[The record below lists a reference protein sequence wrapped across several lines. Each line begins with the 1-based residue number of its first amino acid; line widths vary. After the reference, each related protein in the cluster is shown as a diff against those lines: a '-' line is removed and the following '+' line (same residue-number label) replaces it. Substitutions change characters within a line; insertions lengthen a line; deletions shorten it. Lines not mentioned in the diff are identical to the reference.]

1 MAACKLTVW
10 LNVAFRR
17 FVVIVW
23 MAFLEAILRNVEN
36 GVLVCLKVLD
46 MYLPAVFVVEKC
58 QGMTKSDHVI
68 TNSTIICEG
77 KCKLKFLFLSL
88 NNRIKD
94 T

>member
-1 MAACKLTVW
+1 MT
-10 LNVAFRR
+10 
-17 FVVIVW
+17 
-23 MAFLEAILRNVEN
+23 FLEAILRNVEN

-46 MYLPAVFVVEKC
+46 MYLPAVSVVEKC
-58 QGMTKSDHVI
+58 QGMTKSDHI